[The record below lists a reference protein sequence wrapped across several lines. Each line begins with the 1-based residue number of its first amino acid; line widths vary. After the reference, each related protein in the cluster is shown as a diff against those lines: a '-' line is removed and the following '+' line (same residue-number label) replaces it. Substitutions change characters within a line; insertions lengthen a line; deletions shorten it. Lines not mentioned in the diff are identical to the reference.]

1 MRLDLLMPRVY
12 VIIINWNGWRDTLDC
27 LCSVFKLTY
36 ENLCVIICDNGSNND
51 SLEQIIRW
59 GCDVLGEQF
68 ITVFSNAGAQQGG
81 INVSTKLVLIEI
93 GKNLGFAGGNNVGMR
108 YAIARGDADYVWLL
122 NNDTVV
128 DPAALSKLIE
138 RMVLQQDIGMCGST
152 IRYLNNPEKIQAL
165 GGGFYC
171 RWVGLPWHYGRILGR
186 VWSINQTRAE
196 ARMNYVEG
204 ASMLVSREFLEEVGL
219 MCEDYFLYF
228 EEIDWAIRASGR
240 YSLAY
245 AADSIIYHK
254 VGASIGT
261 SSNPTVK
268 SFTCDYYNI
277 RNRILF
283 TKKYYPRA
291 LPTIYLFLL
300 GTFIL
305 RVLLGKWDRVSMV
318 IGLMIGRYKTGP
330 AALDCYRN

>member
-1 MRLDLLMPRVY
+1 
-12 VIIINWNGWRDTLDC
+12 
-27 LCSVFKLTY
+27 
-36 ENLCVIICDNGSNND
+36 
-51 SLEQIIRW
+51 
-59 GCDVLGEQF
+59 
-68 ITVFSNAGAQQGG
+68 
-81 INVSTKLVLIEI
+81 
-93 GKNLGFAGGNNVGMR
+93 
-108 YAIARGDADYVWLL
+108 
-122 NNDTVV
+122 
-128 DPAALSKLIE
+128 
-138 RMVLQQDIGMCGST
+138 
-152 IRYLNNPEKIQAL
+152 
-165 GGGFYC
+165 
-171 RWVGLPWHYGRILGR
+171 
-186 VWSINQTRAE
+186 
-196 ARMNYVEG
+196 MNYVEG